1 MLFGWERLDLVRR
14 WFLCVVRRLVPW
26 SASWRPRQLPPITIW
41 IPFVRAF
48 NNRVKTLVLYRLT
61 AFVLDGTPTSV
72 FGVRASWGCKLSVI
86 SRSPMLAS

>member
-1 MLFGWERLDLVRR
+1 MVSLRGPALGPLISLLET
-14 WFLCVVRRLVPW
+14 
-26 SASWRPRQLPPITIW
+26 RQLPPITIW

-72 FGVRASWGCKLSVI
+72 FGVRALWGCKLSVI